1 MISMISRHGVQ
12 VLVTAFTVVPS
23 RSGAVRTFEQRTVL
37 EQFNPRCVAV
47 SLSGY
52 IFFGSSVK
60 ISDKVLEVRC
70 LQSHTWPVLTDTAG
84 CAGLLGMLTVCMPLC
99 CLLQASP

>member
-1 MISMISRHGVQ
+1 MHVDCCWTCLLHAQGLRHCAQ

-60 ISDKVLEVRC
+60 ISDKVLEVN
-70 LQSHTWPVLTDTAG
+70 A
-84 CAGLLGMLTVCMPLC
+84 LC
-99 CLLQASP
+99 HACF